1 MLLSPKAKQAADKLK
16 SFDEDDVHSI
26 SEMIQHEV
34 QHATELLSKRAKAAE
49 ARVRELADHAQD
61 DLSRAG
67 ETTKQAI
74 TDHPLPAGLAALGI
88 GLILGMFLTSGRR

>member
-1 MLLSPKAKQAADKLK
+1 MLLSPKAKAAADKLK

-49 ARVRELADHAQD
+49 ARVREFADHAQD
-61 DLSRAG
+61 NLTDASQKTRQ
-67 ETTKQAI
+67 TI
-74 TDHPLPAGLAALGI
+74 TDHPLPAGLVALGV
-88 GLILGMFLTSGRR
+88 GVILGMALTSGKH